1 MWVNFSKLLLEKAAE
16 LLFQQSH
23 RPDSTFFSP
32 PLHEMTLDLRNNTIT
47 VGELLD
53 NRASRSVFQ
62 RRFGKF
68 MNHPLVGASR
78 SLTLAQLAEMAAV
91 WLPQRTIQETIQEL
105 RQL

>member
-1 MWVNFSKLLLEKAAE
+1 MKW
-16 LLFQQSH
+16 
-23 RPDSTFFSP
+23 
-32 PLHEMTLDLRNNTIT
+32 TLDLRNNTIT
-47 VGELLD
+47 VGELAGLTGPPGLCSSAGLG
-53 NRASRSVFQ
+53 NS
-62 RRFGKF
+62 